1 MVCGEGKGKKMEAK
15 NKWWLVEN
23 QNMMK
28 ATRSSW
34 LQSTLSDLDGKTK
47 AMLKIIEEDADSFAQ
62 RAEMY
67 YRKRPELISMVEEF
81 YRSHRLLAERYD
93 QVKSDSGS
101 RLLSPWAPALSFTKY
116 RGDKLMCSTE
126 RSYDSYSETYE
137 PEECGDSEVDDPE
150 PDEESK
156 FNDEVDNEVSSEAGS
171 EEVLKLREEI
181 AKLKEEN
188 KLQEEY
194 LLQKDEE
201 KREAIRQLSFTVDML
216 KEDNMKLRK
225 LVAAKETPKKQSP
238 IEFIKSKE
246 GFWGKIFNG
255 SPQHQMKAVRSL
267 ELV

>member
-1 MVCGEGKGKKMEAK
+1 M
-15 NKWWLVEN
+15 L
-23 QNMMK
+23 
-28 ATRSSW
+28 
-34 LQSTLSDLDGKTK
+34 TLTDLDEKTK

-101 RLLSPWAPALSFTKY
+101 RLLTPWAPALSFTKY

-137 PEECGDSEVDDPE
+137 PEESGDSGDSEVDDPE

-156 FNDEVDNEVSSEAGS
+156 FNDEVDNEISSKA
-171 EEVLKLREEI
+171 EVLELREEI
-181 AKLKEEN
+181 AKLREEN

-225 LVAAKETPKKQSP
+225 LVAAKDTPKKQSP

-255 SPQHQMKAVRSL
+255 SPQHQTRAVRSL

>member
-1 MVCGEGKGKKMEAK
+1 
-15 NKWWLVEN
+15 
-23 QNMMK
+23 
-28 ATRSSW
+28 
-34 LQSTLSDLDGKTK
+34 
-47 AMLKIIEEDADSFAQ
+47 MLKIIEEDADSFAQ

-67 YRKRPELISMVEEF
+67 YRKRPELVSMVEEF
-81 YRSHRLLAERYD
+81 YRSHRSLAERYD

-101 RLLSPWAPALSFTKY
+101 RLLTPYWAPSVSLAKY

-137 PEECGDSEVDDPE
+137 AEESGESEVDDPE

-156 FNDEVDNEVSSEAGS
+156 FSDEVDNEALSEAGS

-225 LVAAKETPKKQSP
+225 LVSAKETPKKQSP

-255 SPQHQMKAVRSL
+255 SPQHQVRAVRTL

>member
-1 MVCGEGKGKKMEAK
+1 MVEAK

-23 QNMMK
+23 NNAMK

-34 LQSTLSDLDGKTK
+34 LQSTLSDLDEKTK
-47 AMLKIIEEDADSFAQ
+47 AMLKIVEEDADSFAQ

-81 YRSHRLLAERYD
+81 YRSHRSLAERYD
-93 QVKSDSGS
+93 QLKSDSGS
-101 RLLSPWAPALSFTKY
+101 RLATPWAPSLSFTKY
-116 RGDKLMCSTE
+116 RGDKLICSTE

-137 PEECGDSEVDDPE
+137 PEESSGDSEVDDPE
-150 PDEESK
+150 PVEESK
-156 FNDEVDNEVSSEAGS
+156 CDNEVDNEVSSEDRSES

-188 KLQEEY
+188 KLQEES
-194 LLQKDEE
+194 LLLKDEE

-238 IEFIKSKE
+238 IDFIKSNE

-255 SPQHQMKAVRSL
+255 SPQRQVSVVRSL